1 VRENACIRYLRDY
14 IAIPSVNPMR
24 RSDQDPAIV
33 GERRY
38 AEHVREQLRRLG
50 LDAELV
56 GDPARPSVMAHATV
70 ADAGET
76 LLIASHLDTVPVDGM
91 AIAPFD
97 PRVADGR
104 VFGRGSCDTKSG
116 MAALVAALE
125 RVLAQG
131 TLRRNV
137 IVVGEADEELGSSGV
152 KDVIAQLGAHPPDW
166 VIATEPTELRVV
178 TRHKGI
184 VHARLRASGVK
195 DVIAQLGAHPPDWVI
210 ATEPTELRVVT
221 RHKGIVHARLRAS
234 GVACHS
240 SEPGRGRSAVLAL
253 CRAVLALDELAA
265 ELGRHADPQLG
276 PATLSV
282 GQIAGGTATNI
293 VPDDA
298 WLLLDRRCL
307 PGEDEVSV
315 LAELEGM
322 LAKHALDD
330 VRVEW
335 CSLEKAALA
344 TPDEDPSVRSVQAAL
359 RVAALDPTPS
369 SVGFGTD
376 AGVFSAHG
384 IPGVVFGPG
393 SIAQAHTANEWVA
406 IEQVEAAS
414 AIFERL
420 LATRD

>member
-1 VRENACIRYLRDY
+1 
-14 IAIPSVNPMR
+14 MR

-38 AEHVREQLRRLG
+38 AEHLREQLRRLG

-56 GDPARPSVMAHATV
+56 GDPARPSVIAHATV
-70 ADAGET
+70 ADAGDT

-91 AIAPFD
+91 EILPFD

-152 KDVIAQLGAHPPDW
+152 KDVIAHLGAH
-166 VIATEPTELRVV
+166 
-178 TRHKGI
+178 
-184 VHARLRASGVK
+184 
-195 DVIAQLGAHPPDWVI
+195 QPDWVI

-253 CRAVLALDELAA
+253 CRTVLALEELAA
-265 ELGRHADPQLG
+265 ELARRADSQLG
-276 PATLSV
+276 SATLSV

-307 PGEDEVSV
+307 AGEDETTV

-322 LAKHALDD
+322 LAKHALGD

-359 RVAALDPTPS
+359 RVAALDPTPA

-406 IEQVEAAS
+406 IDQVEAAS
-414 AIFERL
+414 AIFEQL
-420 LATRD
+420 LASRD

>member
-1 VRENACIRYLRDY
+1 MSTRHPPCIRHLREY
-14 IAIPSVNPMR
+14 VAIPSVNPMR
-24 RSDQDPAIV
+24 RTDQDPAIV

-38 AEHVREQLRRLG
+38 AEHLRQQLRKLG
-50 LDAELV
+50 LDAVLV
-56 GDPARPSVMAHATV
+56 GDPERPSVIAHATV

-76 LLIASHLDTVPVDGM
+76 ILIASHLDTVPVDGM
-91 AIAPFD
+91 EIPPFD

-104 VFGRGSCDTKSG
+104 VHGRGSCDTKSG
-116 MAALVAALE
+116 MAALIAALE

-152 KDVIAQLGAHPPDW
+152 DDVIGHLEKQ
-166 VIATEPTELRVV
+166 
-178 TRHKGI
+178 
-184 VHARLRASGVK
+184 
-195 DVIAQLGAHPPDWVI
+195 PPDWVI

-240 SEPGRGRSAVLAL
+240 SEPSHGRSAVLAL
-253 CRAVLALDELAA
+253 CRAVLALDELGA
-265 ELGRHADPQLG
+265 ELGRRKDPMLG
-276 PATLSV
+276 PGTLSV
-282 GQIAGGTATNI
+282 GQIGGGTATNI

-307 PGEDEVSV
+307 PGENEVSV

-335 CSLEKAALA
+335 CSLEKASLA
-344 TPDEDPSVRSVQAAL
+344 TPDEDPSVRALQAAL
-359 RVAALDPTPS
+359 RVAALDPTPG

-393 SIAQAHTANEWVA
+393 SIQQAHTANEWVA
-406 IEQVEAAS
+406 IDQVEAAS
-414 AIFERL
+414 AIFEQVL
-420 LATRD
+420 TTRE

>member
-1 VRENACIRYLRDY
+1 VRESACVRYLRDY

-24 RSDQDPAIV
+24 RSDQDPAIL

-38 AEHVREQLRRLG
+38 AEHVREQLRRFG

-56 GDPARPSVMAHATV
+56 GDPARPSVIAHATV

-91 AIAPFD
+91 EIPPFD

-104 VFGRGSCDTKSG
+104 VSGRGACDTKGG
-116 MAALVAALE
+116 MAALIAALE
-125 RVLAQG
+125 RVLTHG

-152 KDVIAQLGAHPPDW
+152 KDVIAHLGAHAPDW

-184 VHARLRASGVK
+184 VHAQLRASG
-195 DVIAQLGAHPPDWVI
+195 I
-210 ATEPTELRVVT
+210 
-221 RHKGIVHARLRAS
+221 
-234 GVACHS
+234 ACHS
-240 SEPGRGRSAVLAL
+240 SEPARGRSAVLAL
-253 CRAVLALDELAA
+253 CRAVLALEELAA
-265 ELGRHADPQLG
+265 ELGRSADPELG

-298 WLLLDRRCL
+298 WLRLDRRCL
-307 PGEDEVSV
+307 PGEDETSV

-322 LAKHALDD
+322 LAKHALDG

-335 CSLEKAALA
+335 CSLEKAALS
-344 TPDEDPSVRSVQAAL
+344 TPDEDPSVRGLQAAL
-359 RVAALDPTPS
+359 REAALDPTPG

-376 AGVFSAHG
+376 AGEFGAHG

-406 IEQVEAAS
+406 IDQVEAAS
-414 AIFERL
+414 AVFERI
-420 LATRD
+420 LATRE

>member
-1 VRENACIRYLRDY
+1 VRENACIRYLREY

-24 RSDQDPAIV
+24 RTDQDPAIV

-38 AEHVREQLRRLG
+38 AEHMREQLRRLG
-50 LDAELV
+50 LDAELI
-56 GDPARPSVMAHATV
+56 GDPARPSVVAHATV
-70 ADAGET
+70 PDAGET

-91 AIAPFD
+91 EIPPFD

-137 IVVGEADEELGSSGV
+137 IVVGEADEELASSGV
-152 KDVIAQLGAHPPDW
+152 NDVIAH
-166 VIATEPTELRVV
+166 
-178 TRHKGI
+178 
-184 VHARLRASGVK
+184 
-195 DVIAQLGAHPPDWVI
+195 LGAHPPDWVI

-240 SEPGRGRSAVLAL
+240 SEPARGRSAVVAL
-253 CRAVLALDELAA
+253 CRTVLALEDLARG
-265 ELGRHADPQLG
+265 LGRDLDPGLG
-276 PATLSV
+276 PGTLSV
-282 GQIAGGTATNI
+282 GQIRRGTATNI

-307 PGEDEVSV
+307 PGEDETSV
-315 LAELEGM
+315 RAELEGM

-335 CSLEKAALA
+335 CSLEKASLA
-344 TPDEDPSVRSVQAAL
+344 TPEEDPSVLAVQAAL
-359 RVAALDPTPS
+359 RVAALDTTPA
-369 SVGFGTD
+369 SVAFGTD

-393 SIAQAHTANEWVA
+393 SIAQAHTAREWVA
-406 IEQVEAAS
+406 IDQVEAAS
-414 AIFERL
+414 AIFERI
-420 LATRD
+420 LASRD

>member
-1 VRENACIRYLRDY
+1 
-14 IAIPSVNPMR
+14 MR
-24 RSDQDPAIV
+24 RTDQDPAIV

-38 AEHVREQLRRLG
+38 AEHLREQLRRLG

-56 GDPARPSVMAHATV
+56 GDPARPSVVAHATV
-70 ADAGET
+70 ADAGDT

-91 AIAPFD
+91 EIPPFD

-116 MAALVAALE
+116 MAALIAALE

-131 TLRRNV
+131 TLRRNL

-152 KDVIAQLGAHPPDW
+152 KDVIAHLGAQQPDW

-184 VHARLRASGVK
+184 VHARLRASG
-195 DVIAQLGAHPPDWVI
+195 L
-210 ATEPTELRVVT
+210 
-221 RHKGIVHARLRAS
+221 
-234 GVACHS
+234 ACHS

-253 CRAVLALDELAA
+253 CRTVLALEELAA
-265 ELGRHADPQLG
+265 ELARRADSQLG
-276 PATLSV
+276 SATLSV

-307 PGEDEVSV
+307 PGEDETTV

-359 RVAALDPTPS
+359 RVAALDPTPG

-376 AGVFSAHG
+376 AGVFGAHG

-393 SIAQAHTANEWVA
+393 SIAQAHTSKEWVA
-406 IEQVEAAS
+406 IDQVEAAS

-420 LATRD
+420 LASRD

>member
-1 VRENACIRYLRDY
+1 VRESAAIRHLREY

-24 RSDQDPAIV
+24 RADQDPAIV

-56 GDPARPSVMAHATV
+56 GDPERPSVVAHAAV
-70 ADAGET
+70 RDAGET
-76 LLIASHLDTVPVDGM
+76 LLVASHLDTVPVDGM
-91 AIAPFD
+91 EIPPFD

-104 VFGRGSCDTKSG
+104 VFGRGSCDTKGG

-137 IVVGEADEELGSSGV
+137 IVVGEADEELGGTGV
-152 KDVIAQLGAHPPDW
+152 NDVIAHLA
-166 VIATEPTELRVV
+166 
-178 TRHKGI
+178 
-184 VHARLRASGVK
+184 
-195 DVIAQLGAHPPDWVI
+195 AHPPDWVI

-240 SEPGRGRSAVLAL
+240 SDPGQGRSAVLAL
-253 CRAVLALDELAA
+253 CRAVLALDELAS
-265 ELGRHADPQLG
+265 EIGRRPDPKLG

-282 GQIAGGTATNI
+282 GQIGGGTATNI

-307 PGEDEVSV
+307 PGEDETLVR
-315 LAELEGM
+315 AQLEGL

-330 VRVEW
+330 VRIEW

-344 TPDEDPSVRSVQAAL
+344 TPDEDPSVRAVQAAL
-359 RVAALDPTPS
+359 RESALDPTPD
-369 SVGFGTD
+369 SVAFGTD

-393 SIAQAHTANEWVA
+393 SIAQAHTATEWVA
-406 IEQVEAAS
+406 IDQVEAAS
-414 AIFERL
+414 SIFERIL
-420 LATRD
+420 TSRD

>member
-1 VRENACIRYLRDY
+1 VRESAAIRHLREY

-24 RSDQDPAIV
+24 RTDQDPAIV

-38 AEHVREQLRRLG
+38 AEHLREQLRRLG
-50 LDAELV
+50 LDVELV
-56 GDPARPSVMAHATV
+56 GDPERPSVIAYASV
-70 ADAGET
+70 PDAGET
-76 LLIASHLDTVPVDGM
+76 LLVASHLDTVPVDGM
-91 AIAPFD
+91 EIPPFD

-104 VFGRGSCDTKSG
+104 VFGRGACDTKGG

-137 IVVGEADEELGSSGV
+137 IVVGEADEELGGTGV
-152 KDVIAQLGAHPPDW
+152 NDVIAHLASHPPDW

-184 VHARLRASGVK
+184 VHARLRAG
-195 DVIAQLGAHPPDWVI
+195 
-210 ATEPTELRVVT
+210 
-221 RHKGIVHARLRAS
+221 

-240 SEPGRGRSAVLAL
+240 SDPSQGRSAVLAL
-253 CRAVLALDELAA
+253 CRAVLALDELAS
-265 ELGRHADPQLG
+265 EIGRRPDPKLG

-282 GQIAGGTATNI
+282 GQIGGGTATNI

-307 PGEDEVSV
+307 PGEDETLVR
-315 LAELEGM
+315 AELEGL

-344 TPDEDPSVRSVQAAL
+344 TPEEDPSVRTVQAAL
-359 RVAALDPTPS
+359 RFSALDPTPD
-369 SVGFGTD
+369 SVAFGTD

-393 SIAQAHTANEWVA
+393 SIAQAHTAAEWVA
-406 IEQVEAAS
+406 IDQVEAAS
-414 AIFERL
+414 SIFERIL
-420 LATRD
+420 SSRD

>member
-1 VRENACIRYLRDY
+1 MRESACVRHLREY

-24 RSDQDPAIV
+24 RTDQDPAIV

-38 AEHVREQLRRLG
+38 AEHLREQLRRLG

-56 GDPARPSVMAHATV
+56 GDPARPSVVAQATL
-70 ADAGET
+70 ADAGDT

-91 AIAPFD
+91 EIPPFD

-104 VFGRGSCDTKSG
+104 VFGRGACDTKSG

-131 TLRRNV
+131 SLRRNV

-152 KDVIAQLGAHPPDW
+152 KDVIAHLGAHP
-166 VIATEPTELRVV
+166 A
-178 TRHKGI
+178 
-184 VHARLRASGVK
+184 
-195 DVIAQLGAHPPDWVI
+195 DWVI

-253 CRAVLALDELAA
+253 CRTVLALEELAA
-265 ELGRHADPQLG
+265 ELARRADSQLG
-276 PATLSV
+276 AATLSV

-307 PGEDEVSV
+307 PGEDETTVQ
-315 LAELEGM
+315 AELEGM
-322 LAKHALDD
+322 LAKHALGD

-359 RVAALDPTPS
+359 RVAALDPTPA

-406 IEQVEAAS
+406 IDQVEAAS

-420 LATRD
+420 LASRD

>member
-1 VRENACIRYLRDY
+1 MRENACIRYLREY

-24 RSDQDPAIV
+24 RTDQDPAIV

-50 LDAELV
+50 LDAELI
-56 GDPARPSVMAHATV
+56 GDPARPSIVAHATV
-70 ADAGET
+70 PDAGET

-91 AIAPFD
+91 EIPPFD

-137 IVVGEADEELGSSGV
+137 IVVGEADEELASSGV
-152 KDVIAQLGAHPPDW
+152 NDVIAH
-166 VIATEPTELRVV
+166 
-178 TRHKGI
+178 
-184 VHARLRASGVK
+184 
-195 DVIAQLGAHPPDWVI
+195 LGAHPPDWVI

-240 SEPGRGRSAVLAL
+240 SEPARGRSAVVAL
-253 CRAVLALDELAA
+253 CRTVLALEDLAR
-265 ELGRHADPQLG
+265 ELGRRVDPALG
-276 PATLSV
+276 PGTLSV
-282 GQIAGGTATNI
+282 GQIGGGTATNI

-307 PGEDEVSV
+307 PGEDETSV
-315 LAELEGM
+315 RAELEGM

-335 CSLEKAALA
+335 CSLEKASLA
-344 TPDEDPSVRSVQAAL
+344 TPEEDPSVLAVQAAL
-359 RVAALDPTPS
+359 RVAALDTTPA
-369 SVGFGTD
+369 SVAFGTD

-393 SIAQAHTANEWVA
+393 SIAQAHTAREWVA
-406 IEQVEAAS
+406 IDQVEAAS
-414 AIFERL
+414 AIFERIF
-420 LATRD
+420 ATRE

>member
-1 VRENACIRYLRDY
+1 MRENACIRYLRDY

-137 IVVGEADEELGSSGV
+137 IVVGEADEELGS
-152 KDVIAQLGAHPPDW
+152 
-166 VIATEPTELRVV
+166 
-178 TRHKGI
+178 
-184 VHARLRASGVK
+184 SGVK

-406 IEQVEAAS
+406 IEQVEGAS

>member
-1 VRENACIRYLRDY
+1 MRESAAIRHLREY

-24 RSDQDPAIV
+24 RTDQDPAIV

-56 GDPARPSVMAHATV
+56 GDPVRPSVVAHATV
-70 ADAGET
+70 ADAADT
-76 LLIASHLDTVPVDGM
+76 LLVASHLDTVPIDGM
-91 AIAPFD
+91 EIPPFD

-104 VFGRGSCDTKSG
+104 VFGRGSCDTKGG
-116 MAALVAALE
+116 MAALIAALE
-125 RVLAQG
+125 RVLAHG
-131 TLRRNV
+131 TLRRNL
-137 IVVGEADEELGSSGV
+137 IVVGEADEELGSIGV
-152 KDVIAQLGAHPPDW
+152 NDVISHLAAQPPDW

-184 VHARLRASGVK
+184 VHAQLRA
-195 DVIAQLGAHPPDWVI
+195 
-210 ATEPTELRVVT
+210 T
-221 RHKGIVHARLRAS
+221 GI
-234 GVACHS
+234 ACHS
-240 SEPGRGRSAVLAL
+240 SDPSQGRSAIIALSRTVLAL
-253 CRAVLALDELAA
+253 EDLAGELA
-265 ELGRHADPQLG
+265 RRRDPQLG
-276 PATLSV
+276 AATLSV
-282 GQIAGGTATNI
+282 GRIAGGTATNI

-307 PGEDEVSV
+307 PGEDDVSV
-315 LAELEGM
+315 RAELEGM

-335 CSLEKAALA
+335 CSLEKASLA

-359 RVAALDPTPS
+359 QVAALDPTPG

-393 SIAQAHTANEWVA
+393 SIQQAHTAVEWVA
-406 IEQVEAAS
+406 IDQVEAAS
-414 AIFERL
+414 AIFERIL
-420 LATRD
+420 SSRD

>member
-1 VRENACIRYLRDY
+1 MRENACIRHLREY

-24 RSDQDPAIV
+24 RTDQDPAIV

-38 AEHVREQLRRLG
+38 AEHLRQQLRRLG
-50 LDAELV
+50 LDAELL
-56 GDPARPSVMAHATV
+56 GDPERPSVIAQATV

-76 LLIASHLDTVPVDGM
+76 ILIASHLDTVPVDGM
-91 AIAPFD
+91 EIPPFD

-104 VFGRGSCDTKSG
+104 VFGRGACDTKSG
-116 MAALVAALE
+116 MAALIAALE

-137 IVVGEADEELGSSGV
+137 IVVGEADEELGSSGIS
-152 KDVIAQLGAHPPDW
+152 DVIDHLGAHPPDW

-184 VHARLRASGVK
+184 VHARLRASG
-195 DVIAQLGAHPPDWVI
+195 L
-210 ATEPTELRVVT
+210 
-221 RHKGIVHARLRAS
+221 
-234 GVACHS
+234 ACHS
-240 SEPGRGRSAVLAL
+240 SEPARGRSAVLAL

-265 ELGRHADPQLG
+265 ELGRRADRQLG

-282 GQIAGGTATNI
+282 GQIGGGTATNI

-307 PGEDEVSV
+307 PGENEVSV

-344 TPDEDPSVRSVQAAL
+344 TPDEDPSVRAVQAAL
-359 RVAALDPTPS
+359 RVAALDPTPC
-369 SVGFGTD
+369 SVAFGTD
-376 AGVFSAHG
+376 AGVFGAHG

-393 SIAQAHTANEWVA
+393 SIEQAHTANEWVA
-406 IEQVEAAS
+406 IDQVEAAS

-420 LATRD
+420 LATRE

>member
-1 VRENACIRYLRDY
+1 MRQSPCIRHLREY

-38 AEHVREQLRRLG
+38 AEHLRQQLRRLG
-50 LDAELV
+50 LDAELL
-56 GDPARPSVMAHATV
+56 GDPDRPSVIAQATV

-76 LLIASHLDTVPVDGM
+76 ILIASHLDTVPVDGM
-91 AIAPFD
+91 EIPPFD

-104 VFGRGSCDTKSG
+104 VYGRGSCDTKSG
-116 MAALVAALE
+116 MAALITALE

-152 KDVIAQLGAHPPDW
+152 EDVIDHL
-166 VIATEPTELRVV
+166 
-178 TRHKGI
+178 
-184 VHARLRASGVK
+184 AS
-195 DVIAQLGAHPPDWVI
+195 HPPDWVI

-240 SEPGRGRSAVLAL
+240 SEPERGRSAVLAL
-253 CRAVLALDELAA
+253 SRAVLALDELAA
-265 ELGRHADPQLG
+265 EIARRKDPQLG
-276 PATLSV
+276 HGTLSV
-282 GQIAGGTATNI
+282 GQIGGGTATNI

-307 PGEDEVSV
+307 PGENEVSV

-335 CSLEKAALA
+335 CSLEKASLA
-344 TPDEDPSVRSVQAAL
+344 TPDEDPSVRAVQAAL

-376 AGVFSAHG
+376 AGVFGAHG

-393 SIAQAHTANEWVA
+393 SIAQAHTASEWVA
-406 IEQVEAAS
+406 IDQVEAAS
-414 AIFERL
+414 SIFEQIL
-420 LATRD
+420 TTRE

>member
-1 VRENACIRYLRDY
+1 MRENACVRYLREY

-38 AEHVREQLRRLG
+38 AEHLREQLRRLG

-56 GDPARPSVMAHATV
+56 GDPARPSVVAHATV
-70 ADAGET
+70 ADAAET

-91 AIAPFD
+91 EIPPFD

-116 MAALVAALE
+116 MAALLAALE

-152 KDVIAQLGAHPPDW
+152 KDVIAHLGAH
-166 VIATEPTELRVV
+166 A
-178 TRHKGI
+178 
-184 VHARLRASGVK
+184 
-195 DVIAQLGAHPPDWVI
+195 PDWVI

-240 SEPGRGRSAVLAL
+240 SEPDRGRSAVLAL
-253 CRAVLALDELAA
+253 CRTVLALDELAA
-265 ELGRHADPQLG
+265 ELRRGADPQLG

-307 PGEDEVSV
+307 PGEDETSV

-335 CSLEKAALA
+335 CSLEKAALS
-344 TPDEDPSVRSVQAAL
+344 TPDEDPSVRSLQAVL
-359 RVAALDPTPS
+359 REAALDPTPA

-406 IEQVEAAS
+406 IDQVEAAS
-414 AIFERL
+414 AVFERL
-420 LATRD
+420 LATRE